1 MVFLSLLA
9 FLLLAASGLARD
21 VPDNVRELYDS
32 IRKKGKCSH
41 KLATGFWSDD
51 NGSNSFSYCGDHL
64 DDYNIVYI
72 QGTRGALANMD
83 VDCDGAQGGQ
93 ADDGRCASSNDTQYV
108 SSFQDTVESYRQGIK
123 DLNAN
128 IHPYIVFGNEGSKRG
143 WATFDP
149 REHGIEPL
157 SIMAVV
163 CGDKLIYGVWGD
175 TNGDDGPRPMVGEA
189 AISVA
194 TACFG
199 SGVSGDNGYDDDDV
213 LYIAFTGQDAVPG
226 SQGANWS
233 ATNYEIFEKSI
244 QDQGDTLIERIGST
258 GARFAVP
265 VGSLWRGSM
274 IPLLVSLIFT
284 TSLT

>member
-1 MVFLSLLA
+1 
-9 FLLLAASGLARD
+9 
-21 VPDNVRELYDS
+21 
-32 IRKKGKCSH
+32 
-41 KLATGFWSDD
+41 
-51 NGSNSFSYCGDHL
+51 
-64 DDYNIVYI
+64 
-72 QGTRGALANMD
+72 MD

-149 REHGIEPL
+149 RKHGVEPL